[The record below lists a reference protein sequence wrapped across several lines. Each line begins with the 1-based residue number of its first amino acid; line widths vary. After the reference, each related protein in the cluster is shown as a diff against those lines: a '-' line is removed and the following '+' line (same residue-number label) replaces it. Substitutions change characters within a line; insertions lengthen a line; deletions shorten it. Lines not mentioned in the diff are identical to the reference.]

1 MCVHGPEVHYKIV
14 LLMFLL
20 NCEMLHTI
28 IDRAY
33 DYKTA
38 LQLECI
44 PDNVALFL
52 SSFAKAKGCTF
63 TWTWTDVPHP
73 RQEDGH
79 SCGVHVL
86 MVGLCPPPF
95 FKGEIKCNFRILNFR
110 GYFLMFAKFLHQ
122 KEFPIIIFTL

>member
-1 MCVHGPEVHYKIV
+1 MPECVHGPEVHYKIV

-44 PDNVALFL
+44 PDNVALFF
-52 SSFAKAKGCTF
+52 SSFAKAKGF
-63 TWTWTDVPHP
+63 GKEPLH
-73 RQEDGH
+73 GH
-79 SCGVHVL
+79 GL
-86 MVGLCPPPF
+86 MCPIHGRRMVIPVVSM
-95 FKGEIKCNFRILNFR
+95 C
-110 GYFLMFAKFLHQ
+110 
-122 KEFPIIIFTL
+122 